1 MQHVDTKN
9 RSPDD
14 HLVESTAMFWM
25 KIDGLPRLSNWKKTN
40 NTQGTANNCGTLA
53 ESELTIKQKRNINQN
68 TRARMSHCTV
78 SQHSSSY
85 LQWQRPA
92 CGRVDEMSTGRV
104 SLWAMSFRPLSLSL
118 LLGQSMS
125 LIITASLWYG
135 CDCVHI
141 WWWET

>member
-1 MQHVDTKN
+1 MTSVSTGLLLASARQANTATYIL
-9 RSPDD
+9 RQPDNSQLMD
-14 HLVESTAMFWM
+14 LTLHFFSHLHNATWAEWYGCLM
-25 KIDGLPRLSNWKKTN
+25 GSNTD
-40 NTQGTANNCGTLA
+40 APL
-53 ESELTIKQKRNINQN
+53 I
-68 TRARMSHCTV
+68 RARMSHCTV

-85 LQWQRPA
+85 LQCQRPA

-141 WWWET
+141 